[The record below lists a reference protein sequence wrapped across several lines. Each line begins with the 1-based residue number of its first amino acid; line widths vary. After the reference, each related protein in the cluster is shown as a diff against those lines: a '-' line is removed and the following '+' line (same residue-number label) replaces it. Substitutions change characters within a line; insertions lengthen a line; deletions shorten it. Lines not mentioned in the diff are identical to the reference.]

1 MTWIVVVQNKMNF
14 KVVDTIDEG
23 NEFDYL
29 RPKGRLTLKMDS
41 IYSVPKIDS
50 LFDDW
55 YANSVSLWPKTKK
68 VSKHF
73 LQLERTPSNSPPI
86 SSFEESSDNVSLDTI
101 HWKNAGK
108 NFNVWLLCKTFSW
121 RRQWICEKTLLFLLS
136 P

>member
-29 RPKGRLTLKMDS
+29 RPKGRITLKMDS

-55 YANSVSLWPKTKK
+55 YANSVSL
-68 VSKHF
+68 
-73 LQLERTPSNSPPI
+73 
-86 SSFEESSDNVSLDTI
+86 
-101 HWKNAGK
+101 
-108 NFNVWLLCKTFSW
+108 
-121 RRQWICEKTLLFLLS
+121 
-136 P
+136 